1 VPEQPDELVT
11 AEALRVA
18 RAQRQYRRLAHWC
31 TILVSVIFDGS
42 LMHPWCRQVI
52 ALLA

>member
-1 VPEQPDELVT
+1 MIVPVGVIIAGVT
-11 AEALRVA
+11 TVVGVVVLRP
-18 RAQRQYRRLAHWC
+18 AHWC